1 MTAGPVTAYLALGSN
16 LGDRAAHIRS
26 ALAALATHPAVDLLA
41 ASPLYETPPWGPV
54 PQGPYLNACA
64 AIATTLSPR
73 ALLDLCLAIE
83 REAGRERI
91 VRWGPRTLDLDILLY
106 GDATVDEPDLRIP
119 HPRMMERAFVLVPL
133 AGLAPDLVV
142 SGMPIRD
149 TLAGLD
155 RSGIAE
161 WHDDSR

>member
-1 MTAGPVTAYLALGSN
+1 MTARPVTAYLALGSN

-26 ALAALATHPAVDLLA
+26 ALAALAAHPAIDLLA
-41 ASPLYETPPWGPV
+41 VSPLYETPPWGPV

-64 AIATTLSPR
+64 AIETTLTPR
-73 ALLDLCLAIE
+73 ALLGLCLAIE

-106 GDATVDEPDLRIP
+106 GNATIDEPDLRIP

-133 AGLAPDLVV
+133 TDLAPDLVIA
-142 SGMPIRD
+142 GTRIRD
-149 TLAGLD
+149 ALARLD
-155 RSGIAE
+155 RSGIKE